1 MEELLI
7 GNEVSSGFFGVFKLF
22 KFDNQNISQLLKVL
36 LHILDP
42 HFPVGF
48 KCHRLELAVNICFE
62 LFRLLTCC
70 LLPGVVFILVEL
82 GIDVLGIIGL

>member
-1 MEELLI
+1 MEELLV

-36 LHILDP
+36 LHILEP

-48 KCHRLELAVNICFE
+48 KCHRFKLAVNKSFE
-62 LFRLLTCC
+62 LFKLLTCC
-70 LLPGVVFILVEL
+70 LLPGVVFILIEL
-82 GIDVLGIIGL
+82 GIDVLGTIGL